1 MQQQIDQSIT
11 EIEELVKVMISDS
24 ATGNMH
30 WVDINSLHDG
40 TSIDDG
46 KIKKQIEKQLNQLNK
61 TEEAQNEAYQK

>member
-1 MQQQIDQSIT
+1 
-11 EIEELVKVMISDS
+11 MISDA

-46 KIKKQIEKQLNQLNK
+46 KIKKQIEKQLN
-61 TEEAQNEAYQK
+61 